1 MNFSN
6 LFRKKTV
13 QDILNQVAKN
23 EADGHEALGKH
34 LKTRDLAAFGIAA
47 IVGAGIFSTI
57 GKASFDGG
65 PGVIFLFLFTAIAC
79 SFAAFAYAEFA
90 SMVPV
95 SGSAYTYS
103 YVAFGEIIAWVI
115 GWALIMEYAIGNI
128 TVAISW
134 SDYFTGLLDS
144 MGIHLPQYVQM
155 DYLTASNGFK
165 DATALMQGGKTFE
178 NLSAGL
184 QSAYTAWTT
193 SPTLGSFHFVADL
206 PALFIIIII
215 TALVYRGMKESRNA
229 SNFMVIVKLCIILL
243 VIAVGVFYVDTNNWH
258 PFAPN
263 GVGGILKGVSA
274 VFFAY
279 IGFDAISTTAEE
291 CENPQ
296 RDLPRGMMWAIII
309 CTVLYIVI
317 ALVLTGMVHYSE
329 LNVGDPLAFV
339 FDKLHL
345 KWMSGIIAVSAVIAM
360 ASVLLVF
367 QMGQPRI
374 WMSMSRDGLLPKRF
388 SKVHPKFKTP
398 SYATIVTG
406 FVVAIP
412 ALFLN
417 LTMVTDLCSIGTLFA
432 FVLVCAGVLV
442 LQNQTDIPR
451 GKFKTPYVNSKFILP
466 VLMGIGLIFA
476 FGYNQKATMDFLT
489 NEKQINTPEA
499 IVTALNKNQSEKVY
513 DYLANFDKENATTTT
528 PDLEQIL
535 SKYQENEAQ
544 YAAVITALPID
555 YSLKYQSGFGLFKHK
570 IPMWIFLMVLMGLMV
585 WSYRQNLSLI
595 PLLGL
600 ICCLYMMAEL
610 SVWNWIYF
618 TCWLLIG
625 LVIYF
630 GFSRKNS
637 KLNSKEA

>member
-1 MNFSN
+1 MAFID

-13 QDILNQVAKN
+13 QDILKQVAKN
-23 EADGHEALGKH
+23 EANGHTALEKH
-34 LKTRDLAAFGIAA
+34 LTTRDLTAFGIAA

-57 GKASFDGG
+57 GKASADGG
-65 PGVIFLFLFTAIAC
+65 PAVIFLFLFTALAC
-79 SFAAFAYAEFA
+79 GFAAFAYAEFA

-103 YVAFGEIIAWVI
+103 YVAFGEIIAWII

-144 MGIHLPQYVQM
+144 MGVHLPQYVQM
-155 DYLTASNGFK
+155 DYLTASNGYK
-165 DATALMQGGKTFE
+165 DASALMQGGKTFE
-178 NLSAGL
+178 NLSDGL
-184 QSAYTAWTT
+184 KAAYTAWTNA
-193 SPTLGSFHFVADL
+193 PTLGGFHFVADL
-206 PALFIIIII
+206 PALFIIVLI

-229 SNFMVIVKLCIILL
+229 SNLMVVVKLCIILL
-243 VIAVGVFYVDTNNWH
+243 VIAVGVFYVDTANWH

-263 GVGGILKGVSA
+263 GVGGVLKGVSA

-291 CENPQ
+291 CKNPQ

-309 CTVLYIVI
+309 CTILYVVI
-317 ALVLTGMVHYSE
+317 ALVLTGMVNYAD

-339 FDKLHL
+339 FDKLNL

-388 SKVHPKFKTP
+388 SKVHPKYKTP

-442 LQNQTDIPR
+442 LQNKPNIPR
-451 GKFKTPYVNSKFILP
+451 GKFKTPYINSKYIVP
-466 VLMGIGLIFA
+466 VLLLVGLAFA
-476 FGYNQKATMDFLT
+476 FTYNKENSIAFLT
-489 NEKQINTPEA
+489 NEKQVNSPED
-499 IVTALNKNQSEKVY
+499 IVTTLDPSQTKIVYEFLIFKN
-513 DYLANFDKENATTTT
+513 ENDATIT
-528 PDLEQIL
+528 DLEALL
-535 SKYQENEAQ
+535 SKYQENETL
-544 YAAVITALPID
+544 YKSTIDSLPIPENV
-555 YSLKYQSGFGLFKHK
+555 KFQSGFNLFKHK
-570 IPMWIFLMVLMGLMV
+570 IPMWIFLIVLLGLAV
-585 WSYRQNLSLI
+585 WSFKENLSLI

-600 ICCLYMMAEL
+600 ISCLYMMAEL

-637 KLNSKEA
+637 KLNWKES

>member
-1 MNFSN
+1 MASSS

-13 QDILNQVAKN
+13 EDILKQVEKN
-23 EADGHEALGKH
+23 ETDGHNALGKH
-34 LKTRDLAAFGIAA
+34 LTARDLTAFGIAA

-57 GKASFDGG
+57 GKASADGG
-65 PGVIFLFLFTAIAC
+65 PAVIFLFLFTAIAC

-103 YVAFGEIIAWVI
+103 YVAFGELIAWII

-134 SDYFTGLLDS
+134 SDYFTGLLES
-144 MGIHLPQYVQM
+144 GGIYLPQWVQM
-155 DYLTASNGFK
+155 DYLTASNGFN
-165 DATALMQGGKTFE
+165 DASALMHGGKSFE
-178 NLSAGL
+178 NLNAGL
-184 QSAYTAWTT
+184 QAAYTAWTT
-193 SPTLGSFHFVADL
+193 SPVIGSFHFVADL
-206 PALFIIIII
+206 PALLIIILI

-229 SNFMVIVKLCIILL
+229 SNLMVVIKLCIVLL
-243 VIAVGVFYVDTNNWH
+243 VIAVGIFYVDTANWH

-263 GVGGILKGVSA
+263 GVGGVLKGVSA

-291 CENPQ
+291 CKDPQ

-309 CTVLYIVI
+309 CTILYIAI
-317 ALVLTGMVHYSE
+317 ALVLTGMVNYAD

-339 FDKLHL
+339 FDELHL

-374 WMSMSRDGLLPKRF
+374 WMSMSRDGLLPKKF
-388 SKVHPKFKTP
+388 STIHPKYKTP

-406 FVVAIP
+406 FVVAVP

-442 LQNQTDIPR
+442 LQNKKDIPR
-451 GKFKTPYVNSKFILP
+451 GKFKTPYVNSKYVMPILIA
-466 VLMGIGLIFA
+466 IGLIFA
-476 FGYNQKATMDFLT
+476 FGYNQKATMGFLT
-489 NEKQINTPEA
+489 NETQINSPEV
-499 IVTALNKNQSEKVY
+499 IVTSLNKEKAKEVFDFITTNYANQKIAS
-513 DYLANFDKENATTTT
+513 D
-528 PDLEQIL
+528 DLEVVL
-535 SKYQENEAQ
+535 SGFKVNDEQ
-544 YAAVITALPID
+544 YKAVVDALPID
-555 YSLKYQSGFGLFKHK
+555 NALKYESGFSLFKHK
-570 IPMWIFLMVLMGLMV
+570 IPMWIFLIVLVGLTI
-585 WSYRQNLSLI
+585 WSNRQNLSLI

-610 SVWNWIYF
+610 SIWNWIYF
-618 TCWLLIG
+618 TIWLLIG
-625 LVIYF
+625 LSIYF

-637 KLNSKEA
+637 KLNITNV